1 MHFLTFSAWP
11 RGIHAY
17 PQTLSLSFKSS
28 LLDYLASSKNW
39 LNIQTGCSLNVLVKL
54 RSRNLDSSS
63 RPTLLPAAMG
73 HTSYSLLVHR
83 VAKPRADSAISYAFR
98 LIWLCVRVFW
108 VRIYYLQYDTA
119 DTHSPQKK
127 LFGTLKTRRKLGR
140 VFRKDFWEFY
150 WGQEKTLPTHVSSN
164 VLRNSCGT
172 QFSTSPL
179 LFSKVANCEGPGP
192 SHRRLKTNHKTY
204 NLCKLGNFS
213 NGLWTLSWLLNRK
226 TISS

>member
-1 MHFLTFSAWP
+1 MGSRIIQWREKVASHLIYPTNPLIVATLDRDANQHFWFFTFPSNLWLAAHFATFAKQPFLGIYFYSHWRKHAQKPKLASMHFLTFSAWP

-39 LNIQTGCSLNVLVKL
+39 LNIQAGCSLNVLVKL

-63 RPTLLPAAMG
+63 RPTLLPEAMG

-83 VAKPRADSAISYAFR
+83 VTKPRADSAISYAFR
-98 LIWLCVRVFW
+98 LIWLCVRVFR

-119 DTHSPQKK
+119 DTHSLQKK

-150 WGQEKTLPTHVSSN
+150 
-164 VLRNSCGT
+164 
-172 QFSTSPL
+172 
-179 LFSKVANCEGPGP
+179 
-192 SHRRLKTNHKTY
+192 
-204 NLCKLGNFS
+204 
-213 NGLWTLSWLLNRK
+213 
-226 TISS
+226 